1 MDKRN
6 QNEFNST
13 NYNQFHRE
21 ILNNEEIR
29 KQLNNLKNN
38 LQKKEYELTSINS
51 LYEEI
56 KKVNIQLR
64 QECENLNEK
73 NIYLINDRSSM
84 EKKFE
89 DEIENIEMK
98 YKKKI
103 NEYEIQLK
111 NFSSFNIDSIKNR
124 IENEFKN
131 EYDEK
136 IYLKDKEI
144 LEKNQIIEQLTNDY
158 TLLKDNSQIEKELL
172 IKDMNTLKNLHRTET
187 NDLLQRIQLLKES
200 KDIGTLSLDNDNFL
214 HIKYDLDNSKR
225 QINLLSNDNYKLKRE
240 KESLLK
246 EKNELKMY
254 NLILSDKLK
263 LEEKKNEFEIKRLN
277 ITLDNLRIE
286 NNSLKNENKQNE
298 NKIKDYYIERKN
310 IKNDLSNKEL
320 ECQQLK
326 NEINILNNL
335 LKTHQDEFDNNLTEN
350 YKIQNEII
358 LNGRKNEE
366 KYKKEIEDL
375 KIKLNENKNMEDYE
389 EIINDKEEKIIKLKK
404 KIKELEND
412 SEGEAKLIKN
422 YKDAIKK
429 KKYYKDQ
436 CKEAN
441 EKLSK
446 LIEKLN
452 PDQIKEFQNLFGKN
466 NNNILEISQ
475 SGII

>member
-1 MDKRN
+1 
-6 QNEFNST
+6 
-13 NYNQFHRE
+13 
-21 ILNNEEIR
+21 
-29 KQLNNLKNN
+29 
-38 LQKKEYELTSINS
+38 
-51 LYEEI
+51 
-56 KKVNIQLR
+56 
-64 QECENLNEK
+64 
-73 NIYLINDRSSM
+73 
-84 EKKFE
+84 
-89 DEIENIEMK
+89 
-98 YKKKI
+98 
-103 NEYEIQLK
+103 
-111 NFSSFNIDSIKNR
+111 
-124 IENEFKN
+124 
-131 EYDEK
+131 
-136 IYLKDKEI
+136 
-144 LEKNQIIEQLTNDY
+144 
-158 TLLKDNSQIEKELL
+158 
-172 IKDMNTLKNLHRTET
+172 MNTLKNLHRTET

-214 HIKYDLDNSKR
+214 HIKNDLENSKR
-225 QINLLSNDNYKLKRE
+225 QINLLSNENYKLKRE
-240 KESLLK
+240 KESMLK

-263 LEEKKNEFEIKRLN
+263 LEEKKNGFEINRLN
-277 ITLDNLRIE
+277 ISLDNLRIE

>member
-64 QECENLNEK
+64 QERENLNEK

-111 NFSSFNIDSIKNR
+111 NFSSFNIDIKNR

-136 IYLKDKEI
+136 IYLKDNEI

-225 QINLLSNDNYKLKRE
+225 QINLLSNENYKLKRE

-310 IKNDLSNKEL
+310 IKNDLSNTEL

>member
-136 IYLKDKEI
+136 IYLKDNEI

-225 QINLLSNDNYKLKRE
+225 QINLLSNENYKLKRE

-320 ECQQLK
+320 ECQQLQ